1 MQIERVVNSLTG
13 LGASWVLWLL
23 VLLSVAAVAVVI
35 ERSVFF
41 SSSRD
46 DVDKLRGE
54 VLKRLKA
61 GEVKLALRR
70 LEESP
75 SPEASILRAGLG
87 SGQRDELE
95 REAVSERVAAEAERS
110 RLAMEKN
117 LAFLG
122 TVGSNAPFVG
132 LLGTVIGII
141 RAFHEL
147 DASGGKLS
155 SGLMAE
161 IGEALVATAAGL
173 LVALPAVAFFN
184 LFQRVIRAR
193 LGRAEALSRDAL
205 AELGTR
211 PIAEGA
217 E

>member
-1 MQIERVVNSLTG
+1 MQIERIVSSLTG

-23 VLLSVAAVAVVI
+23 VILSLVALAVVI
-35 ERSVFF
+35 ERAVFF

-46 DVDKLRGE
+46 DVEGLRAE
-54 VLKRLKA
+54 VLKRLRA

-75 SPEASILRAGLG
+75 SPEASILRAGLA
-87 SGQRDELE
+87 SGLRDELE

-147 DASGGKLS
+147 DASAGKLS

-173 LVALPAVAFFN
+173 LVALPAIAFFN
-184 LFQRVIRAR
+184 LFQRLIRAR

-205 AELGTR
+205 AELGSR
-211 PIAEGA
+211 LAPEGA